1 MSSGKLEGL
10 MVVFKIETVV
20 SARGIKLGNATF
32 DKLKAIGGITAPIA
46 LHTILQTL
54 EKLGIKSEFTDHGKP
69 MNIDTFYRSVT
80 AGGKWG
86 HIIDC
91 GGLAFHFARVTG
103 SEYAFVQI
111 KETEVGA
118 CKSWDTWVEAY
129 ASMEGFCQAWVSN
142 TEYEYWQNAQ
152 QLSEYKYGGR
162 DASKLPLISNGLPP
176 PLLQDIVDISRNPGR
191 RIIRKGHFEAVGAT
205 MWLSK
210 TFFDLTKGAQNLDEV
225 RKADWLTVTAL
236 NDDVIKVQAHPTP
249 FSDESTA
256 AIQDKTRALLY
267 PL

>member
-10 MVVFKIETVV
+10 MVVFKLETVV
-20 SARGIKLGNATF
+20 SAKGFKLGNGTV
-32 DKLKAIGGITAPIA
+32 DKVKAVGGITAPIA

-54 EKLGIKSEFTDHGKP
+54 EKLGIKPEFTNHGEP
-69 MNIDTFYRSVT
+69 MNIGTFYRSVA

-103 SEYAFVQI
+103 SEFAFVQI
-111 KETEVGA
+111 KETEAGA
-118 CKSWDTWVEAY
+118 CKSWDVWVEAY
-129 ASMEGFCQAWVSN
+129 ASMDGFCQAWVSN
-142 TEYEYWQNAQ
+142 SEYEYWQNAQ
-152 QLSEYKYGGR
+152 ELSQYQYGGR

-176 PLLQDIVDISRNPGR
+176 PLRHDIVDTSSNPGR
-191 RIIRKGHFEAVGAT
+191 RIIRKGYYEVVGAT

-210 TFFDLTKGAQNLDEV
+210 IFFDLTKGAQNLDEV

-236 NDDVIKVQAHPTP
+236 NDDVIKVQARSTP
-249 FSDESTA
+249 FSDDSTA
-256 AIQDKTRALLY
+256 AIQDKARALLY